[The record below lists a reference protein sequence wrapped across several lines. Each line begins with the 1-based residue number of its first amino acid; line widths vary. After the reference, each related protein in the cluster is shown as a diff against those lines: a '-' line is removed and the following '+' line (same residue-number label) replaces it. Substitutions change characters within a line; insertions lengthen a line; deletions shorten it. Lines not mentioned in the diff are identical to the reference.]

1 MKKKTD
7 QIDLEGERIPE
18 PSRPVRVVA
27 SGIKVFDLFGFFI
40 ANLILFYIFQKFL
53 PGNNTFQYFVFF
65 LVSLIIIKTDFIFE
79 LVDILTNISK
89 IPWREKWHQFK
100 NQSGNR
106 ILTKKLFVYCVFIT
120 VKQLF
125 FNILYYLFPILL
137 IWVALAGVFG
147 LTGIISYDTSK
158 SPYQTFAVLSI
169 ILGLFQYFLKRHE
182 EKILLQIDLFSKRIS
197 QIINEEGSFEAF
209 YLNIG
214 NTSEENKL
222 KNSITRCIDP
232 KLLAADFFS
241 TILQDSDVRR
251 YFMRRKAPIPIQLHT
266 SYTESYKKFEVLDIA
281 ANSEQISKKSLLMAY
296 ENFFNESLENKIIN
310 RIESEID
317 IQAFGRLAFSNIN
330 IIYEVLPEFIKE
342 GTNSFFNE
350 VFQKRSDN
358 KKKSNSQD
366 YRSSLMKNVMRK
378 IFLKIIS

>member
-1 MKKKTD
+1 LKKKTD
-7 QIDLEGERIPE
+7 QIDLEGERISE
-18 PSRPVRVVA
+18 PSRPIRVLA

-79 LVDILTNISK
+79 LVDILTNIFR
-89 IPWREKWHQFK
+89 IPWRENWHKFK
-100 NQSGNR
+100 NQSGNS
-106 ILTKKLFVYCVFIT
+106 ILTKKFVVYCVFIT

-125 FNILYYLFPILL
+125 FNILYYLFPVLL

-310 RIESEID
+310 RIQSEID

-342 GTNSFFNE
+342 GTNSFFDE
-350 VFQKRSDN
+350 VFQKRLDN